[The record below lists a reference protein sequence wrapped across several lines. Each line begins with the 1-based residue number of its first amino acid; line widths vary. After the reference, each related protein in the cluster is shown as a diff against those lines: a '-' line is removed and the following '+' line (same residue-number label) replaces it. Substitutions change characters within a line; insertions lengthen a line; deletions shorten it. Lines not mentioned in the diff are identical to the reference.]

1 MALLVALALLCPAA
15 AQEGGRPP
23 GRILVPR
30 DTALWLVQLA
40 SGAGQPLTP
49 DSGTSLVLDAA
60 LTPDGQQAV
69 YSRLLY
75 PSPNNLG
82 GADLYLVPTAGG
94 DSRLLR
100 AHDAPG
106 VLLTTPT
113 WSADGRSVLYT
124 YTPYGM
130 MNPTDPASQTRIE
143 RVTLDGSTPTI
154 VLPEATS
161 PSLSADGRL
170 LTYLHSTRF
179 GDALWVA
186 DGDGTNGREVVPDN
200 RFLGLA
206 YPRLSPDGSRIA
218 VAATADLAAPPTPSL
233 PRGSGRWHLASVAAA
248 HGLPWDIWLVN
259 TDGSGLRRLTHML
272 EDDPSVAWSPDG
284 QWLAIQG
291 GSGLT
296 LVDVASGRTQRVS
309 RDAAFGAIDWGRE

>member
-1 MALLVALALLCPAA
+1 LALLGHVA

-40 SGAGQPLTP
+40 SGAAQPLTA

-60 LTPDGQQAV
+60 LAPDGQQAV
-69 YSRLLY
+69 YSRLTY
-75 PSPNNLG
+75 PSRENLG

-113 WSADGRSVLYT
+113 WSVDGQSVLYT

-130 MNPTDPASQTRIE
+130 MNPTDPASQLRIE
-143 RVTLDGSTPTI
+143 RVTLDGSVPTI

-161 PSLSADGRL
+161 PALSADGRL

-179 GDALWVA
+179 GDALWLA
-186 DGDGTNGREVVPDN
+186 DGDGRNGREVLPDS
-200 RFLGLA
+200 RFLALA

-218 VAATADLAAPPTPSL
+218 VAATVDLVTPPTPTL
-233 PRGSGRWHLASVAAA
+233 PRGSGRWRLASVAA

-259 TDGSGLRRLTHML
+259 TDGSGLRQLTHML

-284 QWLAIQG
+284 QWLAVQG
-291 GSGLT
+291 GAGLT
-296 LVDVASGRTQRVS
+296 LVEVATGRTQRVA